1 MAFEKKE
8 NRGPALG
15 GFDGSFPDTVS
26 QDWTTLPHPQP
37 EKTVPVEQ
45 RLASRRAEVAAVDKL
60 LRAEE
65 ALLIEQR
72 NRLTEMTQ
80 TADQLQRKIS
90 GRERELEQLQKLR
103 LELKVKARIMRA
115 EIEEISQAS
124 DAGPDHSGQWL
135 NVASTRTGW
144 RRRRFWALGGLALG
158 LALAGVMV
166 DWPGLAA
173 HIAPSP
179 PVSVVLPHIPSS
191 AVYDG
196 TAESSADL
204 AAELKIAP
212 QLNPGAVP
220 VSTARNDQEK

>member
-1 MAFEKKE
+1 LAFEEKE
-8 NRGPALG
+8 NRGLAPGQL
-15 GFDGSFPDTVS
+15 DDVFPDTVS
-26 QDWTTLPHPQP
+26 QDWTTLPHAPS

-103 LELKVKARIMRA
+103 LELKVKARILRA
-115 EIEEISQAS
+115 DIEELSQAS
-124 DAGPDHSGQWL
+124 GAGLHRPGQSPSA
-135 NVASTRTGW
+135 ASTRGGW
-144 RRRRFWALGGLALG
+144 RRRGSWALAGLALS
-158 LALAGVMV
+158 LTLVGVMV
-166 DWPGLAA
+166 VWPGLAA
-173 HIAPSP
+173 HIAPSVP
-179 PVSVVLPHIPSS
+179 LSVVLPHIPPP

-196 TAESSADL
+196 TAESSTDL

-212 QLNPGAVP
+212 QLTSG
-220 VSTARNDQEK
+220 SARFR